1 MKQCA
6 MITSLGLLVLAVG
19 CSTPEL
25 KLDPTLKTYS
35 RAELEDMDE
44 IELPANYSVENF
56 KKLQMGVAFEVL
68 PGVDK
73 KTGEALTIDPNLS
86 TRLQTEMAKL
96 KRFTIFS
103 AHNRGGVTFFQELGD
118 VDDQVQLQ
126 EASDVKA
133 IDLVLSGKVTVTK
146 ERQDRYNDTLII
158 YEVECDFSCEDMK
171 TRTVKFAE
179 KAKGR
184 TARKVLLSFSG
195 RKMAG
200 FDDKDEQQAI
210 MQASMKALAVVANKL
225 GNTYP
230 VGGRVTGITGSGER
244 MTMQAGFE
252 EGIGKNQQCVIFV
265 DDEGVD
271 VPIALAEAAPK
282 NNGTSTLSIYRWA
295 KSTDAKPLVRELREN
310 GRSFAKNNKVYA
322 VGYGLPV
329 PPEWDNAYE
338 GSMDEQKRLK

>member
-1 MKQCA
+1 MRKWLYA
-6 MITSLGLLVLAVG
+6 GLPVVALAVG

-25 KLDPTLKTYS
+25 KLDPSLTTYS
-35 RAELEDMDE
+35 REMLEDMDE

-56 KKLQMGVAFEVL
+56 KKLQMGVAFELV

-73 KTGEALTIDPNLS
+73 KTGEALTVDPNLS

-103 AHNRGGVTFFQELGD
+103 AHNRGGVSFFQELADVDGD
-118 VDDQVQLQ
+118 VQLK
-126 EASDVKA
+126 EASNVKA
-133 IDLVLSGKVTVTK
+133 VDLVLSGKVTVTK
-146 ERQDRYNDTLII
+146 ERQDRYNDTVTI
-158 YEVECDFSCEDMK
+158 YEVECDFSCEDMA

-210 MQASMKALAVVANKL
+210 TQAAMKALAVVANKL

-230 VGGRVTGITGSGER
+230 IGGKITGVSGSGER
-244 MTMQAGFE
+244 MTLAAGFE

-265 DDEGVD
+265 DDGGVD

-282 NNGTSTLSIYRWA
+282 NNGTSTLTVYRWA
-295 KSTDAKPLVRELREN
+295 KSADAKPLVKELRKN
-310 GRSFAKNNKVYA
+310 ARDFAKNNKVYA

-329 PPEWDNAYE
+329 PPEWDNAYK
-338 GSMDEQKRLK
+338 GSMDEQLRLK